1 MTNNVTFF
9 SLLLSIVLL
18 AGCEQANQYAPPPPP
33 KVTVA
38 LPQRQEVNDHPD
50 FTGTVAASEW
60 RKYAPE
66 YPVFR

>member
-18 AGCEQANQYAPPPPP
+18 AGCEQANQNAPPPPP
-33 KVTVA
+33 KITVA

-50 FTGTVAASEW
+50 FTGTVAASE
-60 RKYAPE
+60 